1 MQLTFSENSSDLVH
15 YILVVQ
21 NYFEN
26 LKLLSG
32 AAPDLRIT
40 HKYLWFRAPATI
52 PTAQDI
58 SRAKSTRLALQLWP
72 SLTEIQLHIA
82 GDM

>member
-40 HKYLWFRAPATI
+40 HGYVRKRMT
-52 PTAQDI
+52 DD
-58 SRAKSTRLALQLWP
+58 
-72 SLTEIQLHIA
+72 
-82 GDM
+82 G